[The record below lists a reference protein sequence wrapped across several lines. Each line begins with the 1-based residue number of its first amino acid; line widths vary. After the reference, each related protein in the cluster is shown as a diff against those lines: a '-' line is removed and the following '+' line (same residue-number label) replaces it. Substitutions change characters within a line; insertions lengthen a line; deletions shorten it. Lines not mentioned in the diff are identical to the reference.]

1 MAAAFTTVLKIPS
14 LYTKRFIVHSIYIY
28 KYTPTTKPQ
37 TPYTQQSSNPVA
49 LLQLQRQVD
58 LGQVLEPGAA
68 QRLDLCLLLGLEHQL
83 QLGDPLGVGL
93 DKVLLQLGQGG
104 G

>member
-1 MAAAFTTVLKIPS
+1 MMDF
-14 LYTKRFIVHSIYIY
+14 YTYAHR
-28 KYTPTTKPQ
+28 PPNRKP
-37 TPYTQQSSNPVA
+37 PCSQQPSNPVA

-58 LGQVLEPGAA
+58 LGQVLEPKAA
-68 QRLDLCLLLGLEHQL
+68 QRLDLRFLLGLEHQL

-93 DKVLLQLGQGG
+93 DKVLLQLGTGG